1 MNKTKSRDQMQS
13 FQASMVSSQYQLQ
26 NNGDFIETASPTAEA
41 GLTLYNNNFETVI
54 KHRQKPNEAPK
65 QNLSTLSIENSP

>member
-1 MNKTKSRDQMQS
+1 MNKTESRDQMQS

-26 NNGDFIETASPTAEA
+26 NNGDFIDTTAEA

-54 KHRQKPNEAPK
+54 KHRQKPNEAQK
-65 QNLSTLSIENSP
+65 HNLSTLSIENSP